1 MTREFPISSA
11 PHIRPV
17 TSVPAVMRTV
27 LVALL
32 PAIAAYVWSFGPGL
46 VLNLAVAAVSAYA
59 AESLVL
65 RIRGR
70 DAWRAVSDGSALVT
84 AALIA
89 FALPPLLPWWVPAI
103 AAVAAI
109 VLGKQLFGGLGYNL
123 FNPAMVG
130 YVIVLLS
137 FPSEMIQWLAP
148 RGVAGDWTHLTL
160 LEHLSY
166 AATGGLPAAL
176 TVDGVTQATPLDL
189 VRLGLANMQT
199 VPEIRIGPLF
209 GDYGGTGWQL
219 TTTAVALGG
228 ALLLVRRVI
237 SWHIP
242 LAVCAGVVLP
252 AILFHLIDTSRFPGP
267 GHHVFNG
274 ATLLCA
280 FFIATDP
287 VTAAASNRGRLYYG
301 AGIGALTYAIRTWGG
316 YADGVAF
323 AVLLMNAAVPLID
336 RVTRPRIY
344 GRA

>member
-1 MTREFPISSA
+1 MPPR
-11 PHIRPV
+11 
-17 TSVPAVMRTV
+17 
-27 LVALL
+27 
-32 PAIAAYVWSFGPGL
+32 
-46 VLNLAVAAVSAYA
+46 VSCSGYEAH
-59 AESLVL
+59 
-65 RIRGR
+65 
-70 DAWRAVSDGSALVT
+70 DAWRALSDGSALVT
-84 AALIA
+84 AVLIA

-148 RGVAGDWTHLTL
+148 RGAAGDWTHLTL

-166 AATGGLPAAL
+166 AASGRLPDAL
-176 TVDGVTQATPLDL
+176 TIDAVTQATPLDL

-199 VPEIRIGPLF
+199 VQEIRVGPLF
-209 GDYGGTGWQL
+209 GAYGGTGWQL
-219 TTTAVALGG
+219 TTIAIALGG
-228 ALLLVRRVI
+228 ALLLVQTRDQLGTFRSPSARASCCRRYV
-237 SWHIP
+237 
-242 LAVCAGVVLP
+242 
-252 AILFHLIDTSRFPGP
+252 FYLIDTSRFPGP

-287 VTAAASNRGRLYYG
+287 VTAAASKRGRLYYG

-336 RVTRPRIY
+336 RATRPRIY